1 MWDGHQKWVGS
12 TVHCEAFGNAKCHKR
27 PLGISGVSTGGEGR
41 MFGGMLAKV
50 CLIQIFEIFV
60 DIMLQ
65 FFFEARLLHSK
76 QGRSL
81 YCVFFQVIQTD
92 LFIS

>member
-50 CLIQIFEIFV
+50 CLIQFFEIFV

-65 FFFEARLLHSK
+65 FFFEARLFDPQNREDH
-76 QGRSL
+76 
-81 YCVFFQVIQTD
+81 CIVFFWYPPVN
-92 LFIS
+92 